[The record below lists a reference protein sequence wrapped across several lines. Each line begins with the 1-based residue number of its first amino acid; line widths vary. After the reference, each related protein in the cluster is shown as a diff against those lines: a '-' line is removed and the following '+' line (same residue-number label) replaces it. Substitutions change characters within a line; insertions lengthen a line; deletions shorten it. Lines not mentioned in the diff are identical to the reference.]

1 MLHIGKIGEIKLH
14 MNSIPNVSYIH

>member
-1 MLHIGKIGEIKLH
+1 MLHIGKIGELKLH